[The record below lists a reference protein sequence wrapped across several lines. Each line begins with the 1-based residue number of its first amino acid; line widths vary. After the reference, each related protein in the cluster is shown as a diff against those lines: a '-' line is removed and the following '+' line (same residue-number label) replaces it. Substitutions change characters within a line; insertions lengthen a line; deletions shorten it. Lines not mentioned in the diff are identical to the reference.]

1 MDDSYNSYSRKQLDD
16 LFLKMI
22 SYYGGDPKRIQHF
35 IKVHSFSRI
44 IAVGEQMDES
54 SLFILEAAAYT
65 HDIGIKPAEEKY
77 GQCNGKLQEQEGPI
91 VAQKMLSE
99 LGFENYLIDRIC
111 YLIGHHHTYTNVD
124 GLDYQVLIEADFLV
138 NLYEDGAGALLD
150 DVANLPQKIIDATSL
165 TRLTDEVGNL
175 FEGNNPDYKLPNF
188 VSSGIKY
195 AKESFNSLVKVGNDA
210 VTEVKRKAGSSINR
224 ILGK

>member
-22 SYYGGDPKRIQHF
+22 SYYGGDTKRIQHF

-124 GLDYQVLIEADFLV
+124 GLDYQVFIEADFLV
-138 NLYEDGAGALLD
+138 NLYEDGAGRSAISK
-150 DVANLPQKIIDATSL
+150 AYEKI
-165 TRLTDEVGNL
+165 
-175 FEGNNPDYKLPNF
+175 FK
-188 VSSGIKY
+188 
-195 AKESFNSLVKVGNDA
+195 
-210 VTEVKRKAGSSINR
+210 TETGRKIFRQMFWNGEEQ
-224 ILGK
+224 

>member
-1 MDDSYNSYSRKQLDD
+1 MPKTRTPHVYSYEKDGSTLYYVTFYCKQWDGTNKKIKKMGFTRQADAARYEQEYRDRLAGSPAMTFAALCDRFLDDCKHHVRESTYMSRAGSRKQLDD

-77 GQCNGKLQEQEGPI
+77 GQCNGKLQEQ
-91 VAQKMLSE
+91 V
-99 LGFENYLIDRIC
+99 
-111 YLIGHHHTYTNVD
+111 
-124 GLDYQVLIEADFLV
+124 
-138 NLYEDGAGALLD
+138 
-150 DVANLPQKIIDATSL
+150 
-165 TRLTDEVGNL
+165 
-175 FEGNNPDYKLPNF
+175 
-188 VSSGIKY
+188 
-195 AKESFNSLVKVGNDA
+195 
-210 VTEVKRKAGSSINR
+210 
-224 ILGK
+224 